1 MKFIT
6 QEEFNW
12 RKNTSF
18 NRREGGKGGEYT
30 GRFMK
35 LEMGSWSDLPLTA
48 SIFFCKIEKVL
59 PAEIARSET
68 RDQKFRENREGLK

>member
-12 RKNTSF
+12 KKNTSF
-18 NRREGGKGGEYT
+18 NRREEGKDT

-35 LEMGSWSDLPLTA
+35 LEMGSWSGLPVMA

-59 PAEIARSET
+59 AAEIARSET

>member
-12 RKNTSF
+12 KKNTSF
-18 NRREGGKGGEYT
+18 NRREEGKDT

-35 LEMGSWSDLPLTA
+35 LEMGS
-48 SIFFCKIEKVL
+48 
-59 PAEIARSET
+59 
-68 RDQKFRENREGLK
+68 

>member
-18 NRREGGKGGEYT
+18 KRKEGGKGGEDT

-35 LEMGSWSDLPLTA
+35 LEMGSWSGLPVMS
-48 SIFFCKIEKVL
+48 SIFSCKIEKVL
-59 PAEIARSET
+59 PVETARSET
-68 RDQKFRENREGLK
+68 RDHKFRENREGLK

>member
-12 RKNTSF
+12 KKNTSF
-18 NRREGGKGGEYT
+18 NRREEGKGGEDT

-35 LEMGSWSDLPLTA
+35 LEMGS
-48 SIFFCKIEKVL
+48 
-59 PAEIARSET
+59 
-68 RDQKFRENREGLK
+68 